1 MTPLHLQ
8 LNVPMRILETLRS
21 DASASLAVII
31 DIDALPIFTSP
42 SGSDASVISG
52 RWAALMQ
59 SLAPVGQKSASGP
72 MEELVISG
80 TEGEVLVSRL
90 GDAHWLLLV
99 VDDKSM
105 LGRAKYAIAES
116 KSLLQRKL

>member
-1 MTPLHLQ
+1 
-8 LNVPMRILETLRS
+8 MRILETLRS

-31 DIDALPIFTSP
+31 DVEALPIFTSP

-59 SLAPVGQKSASGP
+59 SLAPVSQKSASGP

-80 TEGEVLVSRL
+80 TEGEVLASRL
-90 GDAHWLLLV
+90 GDSHWILLV
-99 VDDKSM
+99 VEDKSM

-116 KSLLQRKL
+116 KSLLERKL

>member
-31 DIDALPIFTSP
+31 DIEALPIFTSP

-59 SLAPVGQKSASGP
+59 SLAPVCQKAASGP

-80 TEGEVLVSRL
+80 TEGEVIASRL
-90 GDAHWLLLV
+90 GDSHWLLLV